1 MLVRLI
7 RSPSLQIARQAS
19 DGATPRCCKQSLRS
33 FVFGQCAQPACSVKT
48 SAISALPEI
57 WPQNLKAQ
65 ILQSATKISFRY
77 EVDSHKLHSD
87 AALDQAEKAIGYQFL
102 NRQLLR
108 LALTHTSA
116 SAQNNIPLAWIG
128 DSVLQLVVSEG
139 LLSRYPQASIGDL
152 AKLRSVM
159 IGRASCCKYAQQ
171 LRLQQWLIVGN
182 DISSIYAG
190 EDFAELSYPSS
201 ILSESYEAVLGA
213 VYTDAGL
220 ERSHVL
226 FAKHIVWPA
235 NLTKAVKRFMVT
247 PL

>member
-87 AALDQAEKAIGYQFL
+87 AALDQAEKAIGYGIFHLQKAELISVHAESMMLYTTTGLKCYLYRYQFL

-116 SAQNNIPLAWIG
+116 SAQNNIPLAWY
-128 DSVLQLVVSEG
+128 DSCLG
-139 LLSRYPQASIGDL
+139 
-152 AKLRSVM
+152 
-159 IGRASCCKYAQQ
+159 CCEVQ
-171 LRLQQWLIVGN
+171 
-182 DISSIYAG
+182 
-190 EDFAELSYPSS
+190 PT
-201 ILSESYEAVLGA
+201 ESYWA
-213 VYTDAGL
+213 
-220 ERSHVL
+220 S
-226 FAKHIVWPA
+226 KH
-235 NLTKAVKRFMVT
+235 TMMVSYSY
-247 PL
+247 